1 MSKMAGIAK
10 SLLNHP
16 EYQYLSLINR
26 VLKTGIKQEG
36 RNGNTISLIGEKMN
50 FDLTNN
56 TIPLLTTKKLAWKTC
71 LKELFWFISGST
83 CNKILNEQNVH
94 IWDKNASRS
103 FLNSRGL
110 YHYMEDDLGP
120 VYGHQWRHYN
130 AKYFNS
136 FTSYENKGIDQLE
149 NVIKSLKD
157 EKERSSR
164 RIILNAW
171 NPCQIDEMAL
181 PPCHVMSQF
190 IVKNNDLTCILYQRS
205 GDIGLGIP
213 FNIASYSFLTHILAK
228 HCGLNAKEFIH
239 IIGDAHIYEEH
250 TEALEEQIKKKPK
263 EFPTLEILNNYE
275 NIDDYNLKDIK
286 INNYKY
292 HKKVYMEMKE

>member
-1 MSKMAGIAK
+1 
-10 SLLNHP
+10 
-16 EYQYLSLINR
+16 
-26 VLKTGIKQEG
+26 
-36 RNGNTISLIGEKMN
+36 
-50 FDLTNN
+50 
-56 TIPLLTTKKLAWKTC
+56 
-71 LKELFWFISGST
+71 
-83 CNKILNEQNVH
+83 
-94 IWDKNASRS
+94 
-103 FLNSRGL
+103 
-110 YHYMEDDLGP
+110 
-120 VYGHQWRHYN
+120 
-130 AKYFNS
+130 
-136 FTSYENKGIDQLE
+136 
-149 NVIKSLKD
+149 
-157 EKERSSR
+157 
-164 RIILNAW
+164 
-171 NPCQIDEMAL
+171 MAL